1 LQRDY
6 RQIHREALVFDGL
19 SASRFDDAFIATL
32 RQGGL
37 AGAHQSVGGTGGF
50 RETVAEVLKFREFLE
65 SRAGEISL
73 ATTAEGIEDAKKNGK
88 IAVVMGFQG
97 SDMLRGDE
105 SLLSVF
111 HELGVRIVQL
121 AYNRRTWAG
130 DGCTERTNCGLSL
143 FGVRLVET
151 LNRLR
156 MLVDC
161 SHTGERTTLDA
172 IEVSSAPVIIS
183 HTNVRSLCDNPRC
196 IRDVVIDAIAAK
208 GGVIGLTSFSYFL
221 IKEGQA
227 TLDHYLDHIDYLVRR
242 VGVDHVAVGL
252 DLTEGRVYEPPLDP
266 ILYKPEAY
274 PPLPWQYAR
283 GLESVAEIANVT
295 RGLVERGY
303 AAEDIRKIL
312 GGNWIRVYREVLGK

>member
-1 LQRDY
+1 MERDY
-6 RQIHREALVFDGL
+6 RQIHRDALVFDGL
-19 SASRFDDAFIATL
+19 SASRFDETL
-32 RQGGL
+32 IPKLREGGL
-37 AGAHQSVGGTGGF
+37 AGLHQTVGGTAPF
-50 RETVAEVLKFREFLE
+50 RETVADVLKFREFLE
-65 SRAGEISL
+65 SRSGEVSL
-73 ATTAEGIEDAKKNGK
+73 ATTSEEIESARSNGK

-97 SDMLRGDE
+97 SDMLRGEE
-105 SLLSVF
+105 SLLPVF

-130 DGCTERTNCGLSL
+130 DGSTERTNCGLSL
-143 FGVRLVET
+143 FGVRLVEA

-183 HTNVRSLCDNPRC
+183 HTNVRALRDNPRC
-196 IRDVVIDAIAAK
+196 VRDVVIDAIAAK

-221 IKEGQA
+221 TTEGQA
-227 TLDHYLDHIDYLVRR
+227 TLDHYLDHVDYIVRR

-283 GLESVAEIANVT
+283 GLGSISQIANVT
-295 RGLVERGY
+295 RGLVDRGY
-303 AAEDIRKIL
+303 PTEDIQKIL
-312 GGNWIRVYREVLGK
+312 GGNWMRVYREVLG

>member
-1 LQRDY
+1 MQRDY

-19 SASRFDDAFIATL
+19 SASRFDDALLPKL
-32 RQGGL
+32 REGGL
-37 AGAHQSVGGTGGF
+37 AGLHQTVGGTAPF
-50 RETVAEVLKFREFLE
+50 RETVAEVLRFRSFVD
-65 SRAGEISL
+65 SRADEISL
-73 ATTAEGIEDAKKNGK
+73 ATTAEGIEEARKSGK

-105 SLLSVF
+105 SLLPVF
-111 HELGVRIVQL
+111 HELGVRILQL

-143 FGVRLVET
+143 FGVRLVEA

-172 IEVSSAPVIIS
+172 MEVSSAPVIIS
-183 HTNVRSLCDNPRC
+183 HTNVRSLRDNPRC
-196 IRDVVIDAIAAK
+196 IRDVVIDTVAAK

-221 IKEGQA
+221 TKDGQA
-227 TLDHYLDHIDYLVRR
+227 TLDHYLDHIDYVVRR
-242 VGVDHVAVGL
+242 VGVDHVAIGL

-295 RGLVERGY
+295 RGLVERSY
-303 AAEDIRKIL
+303 ATEDIRKIL